1 MVAPTMFGQTVKTYL
16 YNGGDYLGF
25 DANENI
31 IEAQKDFGGYK
42 LRSTYYADG
51 RLAEYDSIVNNK
63 VEGNHYSL
71 SRDGKV
77 VSITNY
83 HHGEPSK
90 PYCTVLSEDGNLC
103 CNTCLDK
110 RENFVVPVCYT
121 EAIANTPLSQTYIA
135 NGLRIA
141 ATVQSKHSAD
151 DLYNLRITIKNT
163 SPDSLSFKPSNIKA
177 WGGGSRYPFVG
188 MNSLEVLSAKDYAM
202 TLINTDIVEMT
213 RQYVQP
219 TDIEP
224 YHEYGG
230 TVRIKAGISQWLA
243 VIVRIGGINYPFYF
257 TMSSGASKDNIN
269 SAVIGT
275 GEAYGILTMAD
286 AQSANKIFNDGLPF
300 PKFDVNK
307 AMSLVKLVADN
318 MKSSLTTMA
327 SRMRSRKTSTG
338 SSLSTPSLSATFA
351 KRANTC
357 IGCIK
362 RLDSAKNTDQ
372 VYSAC
377 VTYYRAYKTLKTM
390 RKNANESKI
399 FNNIHQAFSQ
409 SSNKVSQKL
418 RCSGTIMKAQLDG
431 LK

>member
-1 MVAPTMFGQTVKTYL
+1 MFGQAVKTYL
-16 YNGGDYLGF
+16 YSNDKGGDYLGL

-31 IEAQKDFGGYK
+31 IEAQKDFGDYK

-51 RLAEYDSIVNNK
+51 ALAEYDSIVNNK
-63 VEGNHYSL
+63 VEGNSYAL

-77 VSITNY
+77 VSITHY

-90 PYCTVLSEDGNLC
+90 PYYTILSEDSDLC

-110 RENFVVPVCYT
+110 PENYVVPVCYT
-121 EAIANTPLSQTYIA
+121 EATANTLPSQTYTA

-141 ATVQSKHSAD
+141 ATIQSMRSAD

-177 WGGGSRYPFVG
+177 WGGGSRYPSTG
-188 MNSLEVLSAKDYAM
+188 INSLKVLSAEDYAM
-202 TLINTDIVEMT
+202 TLSKTDIVEMT

-224 YHEYGG
+224 YHEYSGV
-230 TVRIKAGISQWLA
+230 VRIKAGGSQWLA
-243 VIVRIGGINYPFYF
+243 VIVGIGGVNYPFYF
-257 TMSSGASKDNIN
+257 TLSSGASKENIN

-275 GEAYGILTMAD
+275 GGGHGILTMAD

-300 PKFDVNK
+300 PKFDASK
-307 AMSLVKLVADN
+307 AMSLVKMVADD
-318 MKSSLTTMA
+318 MESSLSAMA
-327 SRMRSRKTSTG
+327 SKAGSRKTSASG
-338 SSLSTPSLSATFA
+338 SLGAPSLSASFV

-362 RLDSAKNTDQ
+362 RLESAKNADQ

-377 VTYYRAYKTLKTM
+377 VTYYRTYKILKAM

-418 RCSGTIMKAQLDG
+418 RRSGTIMKAQLDG

>member
-1 MVAPTMFGQTVKTYL
+1 MFGQAVKTYL
-16 YNGGDYLGF
+16 YNDKGGDYLGL
-25 DANENI
+25 DAKENI
-31 IEAQKDFGGYK
+31 IEAQKDFGDYK

-51 RLAEYDSIVNNK
+51 ALAGYDSIVNNK

-83 HHGEPSK
+83 HHDEPSK
-90 PYCTVLSEDGNLC
+90 PYCTVLSEDGDLC
-103 CNTCLDK
+103 YNTCLDK

-121 EAIANTPLSQTYIA
+121 EAIANTLLSQTYIA

-141 ATVQSKHSAD
+141 TTVQSVRSAD

-163 SPDSLSFKPSNIKA
+163 SPNNLSFKPSNIKA
-177 WGGGSRYPFVG
+177 WGGGNRYPSVG
-188 MNSLEVLSAKDYAM
+188 INSLEVLSAEDYAM
-202 TLINTDIVEMT
+202 TLSKTDIVEMT
-213 RQYVQP
+213 RQYVQL

-224 YHEYGG
+224 YHEYSG
-230 TVRIKAGISQWLA
+230 TVRIKADDSQWLA
-243 VIVRIGGINYPFYF
+243 VIVGIGGINYPFYF
-257 TMSSGASKDNIN
+257 TLSSGASKDDIN

-275 GEAYGILTMAD
+275 GKSLGILAMAD
-286 AQSANKIFNDGLPF
+286 SLSSNKIFNDGQPF
-300 PKFDVNK
+300 PRFDVKK
-307 AMSLVKLVADN
+307 AMSLVKMVVDN
-318 MKSSLTTMA
+318 MESSLSAMA
-327 SRMRSRKTSTG
+327 SSMRSRKASASG
-338 SSLSTPSLSATFA
+338 SLSAPSLSATFV

-357 IGCIK
+357 IGCMK
-362 RLDSAKNTDQ
+362 RLESAKNADQ

-377 VTYYRAYKTLKTM
+377 VTYYRTYKTLKAM